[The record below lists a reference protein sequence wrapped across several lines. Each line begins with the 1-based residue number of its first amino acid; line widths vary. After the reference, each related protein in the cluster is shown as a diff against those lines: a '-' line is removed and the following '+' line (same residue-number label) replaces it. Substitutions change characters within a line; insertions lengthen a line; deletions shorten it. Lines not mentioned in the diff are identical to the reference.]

1 MIRVRK
7 LINRLREDGNP
18 QLSIS
23 GLSGVTIAARNLE
36 RSREFYTTVFG
47 FRIVKESG
55 PEPRRSV
62 MLAAPCEA
70 LLAIHE
76 SGDGSTRP
84 VPLHRRWGFL
94 VEDLDSVREAIW
106 DLGVKVADDN
116 GAPDHIHNRSNGRFL
131 QVRDPDGNV
140 IELVE
145 QGRDRQPAT
154 RRARCPARRAWRR
167 WVQPASCAAR

>member
-7 LINRLREDGNP
+7 LISRLREDGNP

-23 GLSGVTIAARNLE
+23 GISGVTIAARDLE
-36 RSREFYTTVFG
+36 RSREFYATVFG
-47 FRIVKESG
+47 FRVVKEGG
-55 PEPRRSV
+55 PEPRRSL
-62 MLAAPCEA
+62 MLAAPGEA

-76 SGDGSTRP
+76 SGDSPARP
-84 VPLHRRWGFL
+84 VSLHRRWGFL

-116 GAPDHIHNRSNGRFL
+116 GAPDHIHNWPNGRLL
-131 QVRDPDGNV
+131 QIRDPDGNV

-145 QGRDRQPAT
+145 QGRARPPAA
-154 RRARCPARRAWRR
+154 RHARCPARRAWRR
-167 WVQPASCAAR
+167 WVQPASCAMR